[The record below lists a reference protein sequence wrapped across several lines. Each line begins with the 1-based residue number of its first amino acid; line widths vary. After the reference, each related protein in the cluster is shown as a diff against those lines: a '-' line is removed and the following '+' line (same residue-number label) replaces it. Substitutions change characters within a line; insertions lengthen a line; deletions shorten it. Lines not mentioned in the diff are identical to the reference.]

1 MSRFPKCVVI
11 ALAGLA
17 ASSLIGRF
25 SSSTS
30 AQDAGFRKP
39 LQSREEIAALPK
51 SESFAQR
58 SGATVRAGFAPQSN
72 QTGLVG
78 AGQSQAGAYPY
89 PASSPPRGAAASQ
102 PGSLSRNNNAEAR
115 FASRSF
121 GANTTTGNLGGNFG
135 PAASTAQAQSVY
147 NLRENSLLSNSN
159 QAFAAQANPNQVN
172 PNQVNPNQAFSNQ
185 TNPSR
190 VSAQSNAPTGNANN
204 GYSNNAA
211 FRLNRAAAPRVSS
224 RAPVEQQRSTTLSQT
239 RTASNNAGQTGATTA
254 FRQVAFQAPVCR
266 TAQNCCCTPNHQ
278 VPNAA
283 AGFGFNPTVA
293 GFQAPAFQAPAFQA
307 PSLNPAVGSGI
318 VAPQIGQGFQLQ
330 PGIGTPQ
337 FGNAQ
342 FGGAQFGTPQFGA
355 QGARWWTPFV
365 SGSGVYTPLIRLQS
379 LSPGTYLGQGIIGQ
393 PTAYVDGQPV
403 RNLLRYIAP

>member
-17 ASSLIGRF
+17 ASSLIGR
-25 SSSTS
+25 SSSSAS
-30 AQDAGFRKP
+30 AQDAAFRKP

-51 SESFAQR
+51 SESFAPR
-58 SGATVRAGFAPQSN
+58 SSATVRAGFAPQAN
-72 QTGLVG
+72 QTGLAG

-121 GANTTTGNLGGNFG
+121 GANTATGNLGRNFG
-135 PAASTAQAQSVY
+135 PAATTAQAQSVY

-159 QAFAAQANPNQVN
+159 PTQTNPAQTNPVQTNRNQAFS
-172 PNQVNPNQAFSNQ
+172 NQAFSNQ
-185 TNPSR
+185 TNSSR

-204 GYSNNAA
+204 GYNNNAA
-211 FRLNRAAAPRVSS
+211 FRLNRDAAAPRVSS
-224 RAPVEQQRSTTLSQT
+224 RTPIEQQRSSTLSQT
-239 RTASNNAGQTGATTA
+239 RTASSNAGQTGATTA

-278 VPNAA
+278 VPNGS

-293 GFQAPAFQAPAFQA
+293 AFQAPAFQA

-318 VAPQIGQGFQLQ
+318 VAPQVGQGFQFQ

-342 FGGAQFGTPQFGA
+342 FGASQFGTPQFGA